1 MLNLNKLIE
10 SLRNGDLITENEVKT
25 LCKQA
30 KELFLEE

>member
-1 MLNLNKLIE
+1 MIE
-10 SLRNGDLITENEVKT
+10 TLRNGDLMSENEVKT